1 MTNKTDDLLL
11 YDLRI
16 ALTASRG
23 ATGKRLRAALIDLI
37 RTTTARTS
45 TPTSVI
51 LMGLN
56 AAVGFAWKGGAGSGM
71 ASEVWGYWS
80 ACRSWRGC

>member
-1 MTNKTDDLLL
+1 MTGSGLDILVFSLLV
-11 YDLRI
+11 LRFGI
-16 ALTASRG
+16 SEAVA
-23 ATGKRLRAALIDLI
+23 
-37 RTTTARTS
+37 

-80 ACRSWRGC
+80 ACSSWRGC